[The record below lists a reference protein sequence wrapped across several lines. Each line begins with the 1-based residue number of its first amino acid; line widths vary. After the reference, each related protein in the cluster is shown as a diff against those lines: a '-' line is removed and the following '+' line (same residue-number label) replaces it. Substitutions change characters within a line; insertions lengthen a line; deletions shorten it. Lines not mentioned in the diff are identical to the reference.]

1 MPPVGNGC
9 TQIGYLQRG
18 RKNFS
23 LSDSDTDYR
32 KSVPRAPICFIIK
45 LGVRNQAALLSG
57 KVGTK
62 AIAESLRHHMVFPYG
77 NGILRRTV
85 LLVAEHTEQP
95 PTKIRVAR
103 SGYCRNQRQRRTVPM
118 TAYMQTSIIETVCT
132 RESRIIFMDY
142 SFLQKCQCL
151 RSLESRARRIRTHDC
166 AVQERFPLVSLQHP
180 VILSTLASNHQV
192 RIESRRR
199 NHTEYL
205 SRSRFNGYD
214 SSDFMLQQ
222 TLT

>member
-1 MPPVGNGC
+1 
-9 TQIGYLQRG
+9 
-18 RKNFS
+18 
-23 LSDSDTDYR
+23 
-32 KSVPRAPICFIIK
+32 
-45 LGVRNQAALLSG
+45 
-57 KVGTK
+57 
-62 AIAESLRHHMVFPYG
+62 
-77 NGILRRTV
+77 
-85 LLVAEHTEQP
+85 
-95 PTKIRVAR
+95 
-103 SGYCRNQRQRRTVPM
+103 M

-151 RSLESRARRIRTHDC
+151 RSLESRARRIRSHDC

-205 SRSRFNGYD
+205 SVAGSMATIAPILCCNKRSPNLCNSISIPKVRFLPGTEGR
-214 SSDFMLQQ
+214 SSFPSI
-222 TLT
+222 